1 LGEERRTATV
11 LREIGRLSIEVGDWE
26 RARAFLEQSLKLE
39 RQSGNDH
46 GIAMTR
52 TFLGMLALLTGERS
66 LARSHLEESLRV
78 LQRLGGTNEIK
89 KCLFF
94 LGQLSCDGGDYAA
107 ARTRFTEIMEG
118 DIRQYR
124 WAVPCLLESYA
135 RLAAEEG
142 RPARALRLGGAAAML
157 YPAIGTTLG
166 PAYQDYLKRCWESA
180 WQVLSEEEGA
190 AAFEEGKAMT
200 MEEALAYAL
209 VEPPP
214 EGPQHTRFAGAI
226 KEKAASGLSNR
237 ELEVLTLAAE
247 GLTDAQV
254 AERLYLSP
262 RTVGQH
268 LISVYRKLGV
278 GSRTAAAREAAR
290 RGLI

>member
-26 RARAFLEQSLKLE
+26 RARSFLEQSLRLE
-39 RQSGNDH
+39 QQSRNEH
-46 GIAMTR
+46 GIAMAR

-66 LARSHLEESLRV
+66 LARAHLEESLGV
-78 LQRLGGTNEIK
+78 LRALGGTYEVK

-94 LGQLSCDGGDYAA
+94 LGQLSCDEGDYAA
-107 ARTRFTEIMEG
+107 ARARFTEIMEG
-118 DIRQYR
+118 GTQQYR
-124 WAVPCLLESYA
+124 WAVPCVLESYA
-135 RLAAEEG
+135 RLATEEG
-142 RPARALRLGGAAAML
+142 RPERALRLGGAAAML
-157 YPAIGTTLG
+157 YPAVGTTLG
-166 PAYQDYLKRCWESA
+166 PAYQAYLKRGWAPA
-180 WQVLSEEEGA
+180 WQALSEEEGA
-190 AAFEEGKAMT
+190 AAFENGKAMT
-200 MEEALAYAL
+200 MEEALTYAL
-209 VEPPP
+209 EEPPS
-214 EGPQHTRFAGAI
+214 EEPQHTRVAGAI
-226 KEKAASGLSNR
+226 KKKVANGLSYR

-268 LISVYRKLGV
+268 LRSVYRKLEV
-278 GSRTAAAREAAR
+278 SSRTAASREAAR